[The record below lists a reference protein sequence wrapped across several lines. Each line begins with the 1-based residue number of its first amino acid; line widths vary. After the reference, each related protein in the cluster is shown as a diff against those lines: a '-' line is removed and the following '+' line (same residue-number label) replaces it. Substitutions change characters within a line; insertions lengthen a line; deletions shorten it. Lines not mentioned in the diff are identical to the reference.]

1 MAYQD
6 LLKDTSIA
14 VENNNYF
21 IVTIADLD
29 LNTTYPIQFRW
40 KFKDGTFGI
49 WGATKIITTTGEIV
63 PGRPNLGV
71 SDVVGDKGFIKVT
84 WNGNDS
90 SGKPITNI
98 DRVDIYID
106 GSPFN
111 ASKPSAS
118 FKTSGTQ
125 TIVAPAGQ
133 YIVAL
138 YAVTNYGS
146 TSPVSTSR
154 TVTVTDAGQTI
165 ISPEDPDVP
174 TLTAGLASIIVS
186 WNGKKLVNG
195 VASNFSVG
203 AFASAKVYVGTSAGF
218 VPSDNNWVH
227 SLNFANG
234 TNQVSIGVGT
244 VIDKSLGT
252 KLEYGVPYYVKIKT
266 VNAAVPPVETST
278 AVSSSPTNITVD
290 KVAASE
296 IKTGTLSADA
306 SITAGID
313 GGSRVVLSG
322 GANPFLIYGTNGTTE
337 LLKFTGGATGT
348 LTINGGGTFTG
359 DLSAGSGSSIFKSDS
374 YGIYLGN
381 ATESLA
387 PFSVS
392 RSGVLRAA
400 AGTIGGWQI
409 AGSYLQNTAG
419 TFQINSNDSAIYLGS
434 PDSSH
439 IRFTPSQIAHY
450 NGPGA
455 PSGKFTLTTS
465 GGALTLSGDIKGSNI
480 YGSTLTTSDYDTGER
495 IVVSSSTKS
504 ISFFNSA
511 GNGSGHIQSDSNV
524 NQPGVLIHTGSSA
537 NISSTSSFEASFPQ
551 INISKNLSG
560 SSQSIYLWLTP
571 YGASGIEMFNSGSYS
586 NIKIKGNVDVS
597 ALGLNPQ
604 LRNIETISTTQVTN
618 YGLPGSGLSGYVPG
632 EGSIV
637 VVYTP

>member
-6 LLKDTSIA
+6 LLKDTSVA
-14 VENNNYF
+14 VEDGNYF
-21 IVTIADLD
+21 IVTVADLN

-40 KFKDGTFGI
+40 KYKDGTYGL

-111 ASKPSAS
+111 GLKPAGS

-125 TIVAPAGQ
+125 TIAAPAGQ

-154 TVTVTDAGQTI
+154 TVTVADAGQTI
-165 ISPEDPDVP
+165 ISPENPDVP

-186 WNGKKLVNG
+186 WNGKKLVDG
-195 VASNFSVG
+195 VASNFSPG
-203 AFASAKVYVGTSAGF
+203 AFASAKVYIGTSAGF
-218 VPSDNNWVH
+218 VASDNNWVH

-296 IKTGTLSADA
+296 IKTGFLSADA
-306 SITAGID
+306 QILAGI
-313 GGSRVVLSG
+313 SG
-322 GANPFLIYGTNGTTE
+322 GARVELSGSTTPFVIYGTGGQE
-337 LLKFTGGATGT
+337 LLKFISSPTPS
-348 LTINGGGTFTG
+348 LTVNGGGIFTG
-359 DLSAGSGSSIFKSDS
+359 DLSAGSGTSIFKSDS
-374 YGIYLGN
+374 SGIYLGN
-381 ATESLA
+381 ETFGLA

-392 RSGVLRAA
+392 RNGTLKAQS
-400 AGTIGGWQI
+400 GTIGGWQI
-409 AGSYLQNTAG
+409 SGSYLQNTTG
-419 TFQINSNDSAIYLGS
+419 TFQINSNDSAMYLGS

-450 NGPGA
+450 NGSGS

-465 GGALTLSGDIKGSNI
+465 NGALTLSGDIVGSSI
-480 YGSTLTTSDYDTGER
+480 FGSTVTSSSSASGRRTVLDSSTNAISFYDSDSQAIAHISPLDSHDGLLISAGGAPSSTFINGSSPKIGLWKYGTGGYLNIQLSDQFDGLTISGSDGYTELTTGKTNVADS
-495 IVVSSSTKS
+495 VVNAQSLRPITA
-504 ISFFNSA
+504 ISNSVF
-511 GNGSGHIQSDSNV
+511 G
-524 NQPGVLIHTGSSA
+524 
-537 NISSTSSFEASFPQ
+537 
-551 INISKNLSG
+551 
-560 SSQSIYLWLTP
+560 
-571 YGASGIEMFNSGSYS
+571 GASTINQIWPANQE
-586 NIKIKGNVDVS
+586 
-597 ALGLNPQ
+597 GLIMLVYNP
-604 LRNIETISTTQVTN
+604 
-618 YGLPGSGLSGYVPG
+618 
-632 EGSIV
+632 
-637 VVYTP
+637 

>member
-1 MAYQD
+1 MSAYQD
-6 LLKDTSIA
+6 LLKDTSVA
-14 VENNNYF
+14 VEDGNYF
-21 IVTIADLD
+21 IVTVADLN

-40 KFKDGTFGI
+40 KYKDGTYGL

-111 ASKPSAS
+111 GLKPAGS

-125 TIVAPAGQ
+125 TIAAPAGQ

-154 TVTVTDAGQTI
+154 TVTVADAGQTI
-165 ISPEDPDVP
+165 ISPENPDVP

-186 WNGKKLVNG
+186 WNGKKLVDG
-195 VASNFSVG
+195 VASNFSEG
-203 AFASAKVYVGTSAGF
+203 AFASAKVYVGTSAEF
-218 VPSDNNWVH
+218 VTSDNNWVH

-296 IKTGTLSADA
+296 IKTGFLSADA
-306 SITAGID
+306 QILAGI
-313 GGSRVVLSG
+313 SG
-322 GANPFLIYGTNGTTE
+322 GARVELSGSTTPFVIYGTGGQE
-337 LLKFTGGATGT
+337 LLKFISSPTPS
-348 LTINGGGTFTG
+348 LTVNGGGIFTG
-359 DLSAGSGSSIFKSDS
+359 DLSAGSGTSIFKSDS
-374 YGIYLGN
+374 SGIYLGN
-381 ATESLA
+381 ETFGLA

-392 RSGVLRAA
+392 RNGTLKAQS
-400 AGTIGGWQI
+400 GTIGGWQI
-409 AGSYLQNTAG
+409 SGSYLQNTTG
-419 TFQINSNDSAIYLGS
+419 TFQINSNDSAMYLGS

-450 NGPGA
+450 NGSGS

-465 GGALTLSGDIKGSNI
+465 NGALTLSGDIVGSSI
-480 YGSTLTTSDYDTGER
+480 FGSTVTSSSSASGRRTVLDSSTNAISFYDSDSQAIAHISPLDSHNGLLISTGGAPSSTFINGSSPKIGLWKYGTGGYLNIQLSDQFDGLTISGSDGYTELTTGKTNVADSVINAQSLR
-495 IVVSSSTKS
+495 PIAA
-504 ISFFNSA
+504 ISNSVF
-511 GNGSGHIQSDSNV
+511 G
-524 NQPGVLIHTGSSA
+524 
-537 NISSTSSFEASFPQ
+537 
-551 INISKNLSG
+551 
-560 SSQSIYLWLTP
+560 
-571 YGASGIEMFNSGSYS
+571 GASTINQSWPANQE
-586 NIKIKGNVDVS
+586 
-597 ALGLNPQ
+597 GLIMLVYNP
-604 LRNIETISTTQVTN
+604 
-618 YGLPGSGLSGYVPG
+618 
-632 EGSIV
+632 
-637 VVYTP
+637 

>member
-6 LLKDTSIA
+6 LLKDTSVA
-14 VENNNYF
+14 VEDGNYF
-21 IVTIADLD
+21 IVTVTGLD

-40 KFKDGTFGI
+40 KYKDGTYGL

-98 DRVDIYID
+98 DRIDIYID

-111 ASKPSAS
+111 GLKPAGS

-125 TIVAPAGQ
+125 TIAAPAGQ

-165 ISPEDPDVP
+165 ISPENPDVP

-186 WNGKKLVNG
+186 WNGKKLVDG
-195 VASNFSVG
+195 VASNFSEG

-218 VPSDNNWVH
+218 VTSDNNWVH

-296 IKTGTLSADA
+296 IKTGFLSADA
-306 SITAGID
+306 QILAG
-313 GGSRVVLSG
+313 VSG
-322 GANPFLIYGTNGTTE
+322 GARVELSGSTTPFVIYGTGGQE
-337 LLKFTGGATGT
+337 LLKFISSPTPS
-348 LTINGGGTFTG
+348 LTVNGGGIFTG
-359 DLSAGSGSSIFKSDS
+359 DLSAGSGTSIFKSDS
-374 YGIYLGN
+374 SGIYLGN
-381 ATESLA
+381 ATFGLA

-392 RSGVLRAA
+392 RNGTLKAQS
-400 AGTIGGWQI
+400 GTIGGWQI
-409 AGSYLQNTAG
+409 SGSYLQNTTG
-419 TFQINSNDSAIYLGS
+419 TFQINSNDSAMYLGS

-439 IRFTPSQIAHY
+439 VRFTPSQIAHY
-450 NGPGA
+450 NGSGS

-465 GGALTLSGDIKGSNI
+465 NGALTLSGDIVGSSI
-480 YGSTLTTSDYDTGER
+480 FGSTVTSSSSASGRRTVLDSSTNAISFYDSDSQAIAHISPLDSHDGLLISAGGAPSSTFINGSSPKIGLWKYGTGGYLNIQLSDQFDGLTISGSDGYTELTTGKTNVEDSVINAQSLRPITA
-495 IVVSSSTKS
+495 
-504 ISFFNSA
+504 ISNSVF
-511 GNGSGHIQSDSNV
+511 G
-524 NQPGVLIHTGSSA
+524 
-537 NISSTSSFEASFPQ
+537 
-551 INISKNLSG
+551 
-560 SSQSIYLWLTP
+560 
-571 YGASGIEMFNSGSYS
+571 GASTINQIWPANQE
-586 NIKIKGNVDVS
+586 
-597 ALGLNPQ
+597 GLIMLVYNP
-604 LRNIETISTTQVTN
+604 
-618 YGLPGSGLSGYVPG
+618 
-632 EGSIV
+632 
-637 VVYTP
+637 